1 MTALAFEFPE
11 NNMMDSVVPYLGPIG
26 LIFLALLAGVVSPGP
41 SFVQVAR
48 IAVSRSRADGLAA
61 AVGMGLGALVFA
73 LLALAGLQA
82 LLAALP
88 GVYMALKVV
97 GGLYLMWI
105 AVQIWRGAHQPLEM
119 GGDDKDASR
128 RTVLQSFRQGLVTQL
143 SNPKIVVVYSSVF
156 AALLPAQ
163 FPLPAAMLVLA
174 GVLVMETGWYAVVA
188 VVLSSSVPRA
198 AYLRSKAVVDRTAA
212 GAMGL
217 LGLRLVATAHAV

>member
-1 MTALAFEFPE
+1 
-11 NNMMDSVVPYLGPIG
+11 MMDSVVPYLGPIG

-61 AVGMGLGALVFA
+61 AVGMGMGALVFA
-73 LLALAGLQA
+73 MLALAGLQA

-119 GGDDKDASR
+119 GADDKGASR

-143 SNPKIVVVYSSVF
+143 SNPKIVVV
-156 AALLPAQ
+156 
-163 FPLPAAMLVLA
+163 
-174 GVLVMETGWYAVVA
+174 
-188 VVLSSSVPRA
+188 
-198 AYLRSKAVVDRTAA
+198 
-212 GAMGL
+212 
-217 LGLRLVATAHAV
+217 TAHTA

>member
-1 MTALAFEFPE
+1 MLE
-11 NNMMDSVVPYLGPIG
+11 SVLPYLGPIG
-26 LIFLALLAGVVSPGP
+26 LILLALLAGVVSPGP

-61 AVGMGLGALVFA
+61 AAGMGLGALVFA
-73 LLALAGLQA
+73 MLALAGLQA

-97 GGLYLMWI
+97 GGLYLMWM
-105 AVQIWRGAHQPLEM
+105 ALNIWRGARQPLEM
-119 GGDDKDASR
+119 GGAGDGVSR
-128 RTVLQSFRQGLVTQL
+128 QTVWQSFRLGLVTQL

-163 FPLPAAMLVLA
+163 FPLPAALLVLA

-188 VVLSSSVPRA
+188 LVLSSTVPRA
-198 AYLRSKAVVDRTAA
+198 AYLRSKALVDRVAA

-217 LGLRLVATAHAV
+217 LGLRLVATAHVA

>member
-1 MTALAFEFPE
+1 MLE
-11 NNMMDSVVPYLGPIG
+11 SVLPYLGPIG
-26 LIFLALLAGVVSPGP
+26 LILLALLAGVVSPGP

-73 LLALAGLQA
+73 MLALAGLQA

-88 GVYMALKVV
+88 GVYMALKIV
-97 GGLYLMWI
+97 GGLYLMWM
-105 AVQIWRGAHQPLEM
+105 AFNIWRGARQPLEM
-119 GGDDKDASR
+119 GAAGDGVAQQ
-128 RTVLQSFRQGLVTQL
+128 TVWKSFRLGLVTQL

-163 FPLPAAMLVLA
+163 FPLPAALLVLA

-188 VVLSSSVPRA
+188 LVLSSSVPRA
-198 AYLRSKAVVDRTAA
+198 AYLRSKLVVDRVAA

-217 LGLRLVATAHAV
+217 LGLRLVATAHAA

>member
-1 MTALAFEFPE
+1 METEIVLE
-11 NNMMDSVVPYLGPIG
+11 SVLPYLGPIG
-26 LIFLALLAGVVSPGP
+26 LILLALLAGVVSPGP

-73 LLALAGLQA
+73 MLALAGLQA

-88 GVYMALKVV
+88 GVYMALKIV
-97 GGLYLMWI
+97 GGLYLMWM
-105 AVQIWRGAHQPLEM
+105 AFNIWRGAKQPLEM
-119 GGDDKDASR
+119 GAASDGASQQ
-128 RTVLQSFRQGLVTQL
+128 TVWKSFRLGLVTQL

-163 FPLPAAMLVLA
+163 FPLPAALLVLA
-174 GVLVMETGWYAVVA
+174 GVLIMETGWYAVVA
-188 VVLSSSVPRA
+188 LVLSSTVPRA
-198 AYLRSKAVVDRTAA
+198 AYLRSKALVDRVAA

-217 LGLRLVATAHAV
+217 LGLRLVATAHVA

>member
-1 MTALAFEFPE
+1 MLE
-11 NNMMDSVVPYLGPIG
+11 SVLPYLGPIG
-26 LIFLALLAGVVSPGP
+26 LILLALLAGVVSPGP

-73 LLALAGLQA
+73 MLALAGLQA

-88 GVYMALKVV
+88 GVYVALKIV
-97 GGLYLMWI
+97 GGLYLMWM
-105 AVQIWRGAHQPLEM
+105 AFNIWRGARQPLEM
-119 GGDDKDASR
+119 DGAGDGASQQ
-128 RTVLQSFRQGLVTQL
+128 TVWKSFRLGLVTQL

-163 FPLPAAMLVLA
+163 FPLPAALLVLA
-174 GVLVMETGWYAVVA
+174 GVLVMETGWYAIVA
-188 VVLSSSVPRA
+188 LVLSSSVPRA
-198 AYLRSKAVVDRTAA
+198 AYLRSKLVVDRVAA

-217 LGLRLVATAHAV
+217 LGLRLVATAHVA

>member
-1 MTALAFEFPE
+1 MFE
-11 NNMMDSVVPYLGPIG
+11 SVLPYLGPIG
-26 LIFLALLAGVVSPGP
+26 LILLALLAGVVSPGP

-73 LLALAGLQA
+73 MLALAGLQA

-88 GVYMALKVV
+88 GVFMALTIV
-97 GGLYLMWI
+97 GGLYLMWM
-105 AVQIWRGAHQPLEM
+105 AFNIWRGARQPLEM
-119 GGDDKDASR
+119 GVASDGGSR
-128 RTVLQSFRQGLVTQL
+128 QTAWKSFRLGLVTQL

-163 FPLPAAMLVLA
+163 FPLPAALLVLA
-174 GVLVMETGWYAVVA
+174 GVLIMETGWYAVVA
-188 VVLSSSVPRA
+188 LVLSSTVPRA
-198 AYLRSKAVVDRTAA
+198 AYLRSKALVDRVAA

-217 LGLRLVATAHAV
+217 LGLRLVATAHVA

>member
-1 MTALAFEFPE
+1 ML
-11 NNMMDSVVPYLGPIG
+11 DSVLPYLGPIG
-26 LIFLALLAGVVSPGP
+26 LILLALLAGVVSPGP

-73 LLALAGLQA
+73 MLALAGLQA

-88 GVYMALKVV
+88 GVYMALKIV
-97 GGLYLMWI
+97 GGLYLMWM
-105 AVQIWRGAHQPLEM
+105 ALNIWRGARQPLEM
-119 GGDDKDASR
+119 GGAGDGVSR
-128 RTVLQSFRQGLVTQL
+128 QTVWQSFRQGLVTQL

-163 FPLPAAMLVLA
+163 FPLPAALLVLA

-188 VVLSSSVPRA
+188 LVLSSAVPRA
-198 AYLRSKAVVDRTAA
+198 AYLRSKALVDRVAA

-217 LGLRLVATAHAV
+217 LGLRLVATAHVA

>member
-1 MTALAFEFPE
+1 MLE
-11 NNMMDSVVPYLGPIG
+11 SVLPYLGPIG
-26 LIFLALLAGVVSPGP
+26 LMFLALLAGVVSPGP

-73 LLALAGLQA
+73 MLALAGLQA

-88 GVYMALKVV
+88 GVYMALKIV

-105 AVQIWRGAHQPLEM
+105 AFNIWRGARQPLEM
-119 GGDDKDASR
+119 GGAGEGVSR
-128 RTVLQSFRQGLVTQL
+128 QTVWRSFRLGLVTQL

-163 FPLPAAMLVLA
+163 FPLPAALLVLA
-174 GVLVMETGWYAVVA
+174 GVLIMETGWYAVVA
-188 VVLSSSVPRA
+188 LVLSSTVPRA
-198 AYLRSKAVVDRTAA
+198 AYLRSKALVDRMAA

-217 LGLRLVATAHAV
+217 LGLRLVATAHVA

>member
-1 MTALAFEFPE
+1 
-11 NNMMDSVVPYLGPIG
+11 MMDSVVPYLGPIG

-61 AVGMGLGALVFA
+61 ALGMGLGALVFA
-73 LLALAGLQA
+73 ALALAGLQA

-88 GVYMALKVV
+88 GVYTALKVV

-105 AVQIWRGAHQPLEM
+105 AINIWRGARQPLQM
-119 GGDDKDASR
+119 GGDMGAAH

-163 FPLPAAMLVLA
+163 FPLPAALLVLA

-198 AYLRSKAVVDRTAA
+198 AYLRSKTVVDRTAA

-217 LGLRLVATAHAV
+217 LGLRLVATAHTA

>member
-1 MTALAFEFPE
+1 MLE
-11 NNMMDSVVPYLGPIG
+11 SVLPYLGPIG
-26 LIFLALLAGVVSPGP
+26 LILLALLAGVVSPGP

-73 LLALAGLQA
+73 MLALAGLQA

-88 GVYMALKVV
+88 GVYMALKIV
-97 GGLYLMWI
+97 GGLYLMWM
-105 AVQIWRGAHQPLEM
+105 AFNIWRGARQPLEM
-119 GGDDKDASR
+119 SGEGDGVSQQ
-128 RTVLQSFRQGLVTQL
+128 TVWKSFRLGLVTQL

-163 FPLPAAMLVLA
+163 FPLPAALLVLA

-188 VVLSSSVPRA
+188 LVLSSSVPRA
-198 AYLRSKAVVDRTAA
+198 AYLRSKVVVDRVAA

-217 LGLRLVATAHAV
+217 LGLRLVATAHTA

>member
-1 MTALAFEFPE
+1 
-11 NNMMDSVVPYLGPIG
+11 MMDSIVPYLGPIG
-26 LIFLALLAGVVSPGP
+26 LIFLALMAGAVSPGP

-61 AVGMGLGALVFA
+61 ALGMGLGALVFA
-73 LLALAGLQA
+73 ALALAGLQA

-88 GVYMALKVV
+88 GVYMALKVI

-105 AVQIWRGAHQPLEM
+105 AFHIWRGARHPLEM
-119 GGDDKDASR
+119 SGDDPGAAR
-128 RTVLQSFRQGLVTQL
+128 RTIQHSFRQALVTQL

-163 FPLPAAMLVLA
+163 FPLPAAALVLA

-188 VVLSSSVPRA
+188 VVLSSAVPRA
-198 AYLRSKAVVDRTAA
+198 AYLRCKTAVDRTAA
-212 GAMGL
+212 AAMGL
-217 LGLRLVATAHAV
+217 LGLRLVATAHTV

>member
-1 MTALAFEFPE
+1 MLE
-11 NNMMDSVVPYLGPIG
+11 SVLPYLGPIG
-26 LIFLALLAGVVSPGP
+26 LILLALLAGVVSPGP

-73 LLALAGLQA
+73 MLALAGLQA

-88 GVYMALKVV
+88 GVYMVLKIV
-97 GGLYLMWI
+97 GGLYLMWM
-105 AVQIWRGAHQPLEM
+105 AFNIWRGARQPLEM
-119 GGDDKDASR
+119 ASAGEAATQQ
-128 RTVLQSFRQGLVTQL
+128 TVWKSFRLGLVTQL

-163 FPLPAAMLVLA
+163 FPLPAALLVLA

-188 VVLSSSVPRA
+188 LVLSSTVPRA
-198 AYLRSKAVVDRTAA
+198 AYLRSKALVDRVAA

-217 LGLRLVATAHAV
+217 LGLRLVATAHVA

>member
-1 MTALAFEFPE
+1 
-11 NNMMDSVVPYLGPIG
+11 MMESVLPYLGPIG

-73 LLALAGLQA
+73 MLALAGLQA

-88 GVYMALKVV
+88 GVYMALKIV
-97 GGLYLMWI
+97 GGLYLMWM
-105 AVQIWRGAHQPLEM
+105 AFNIWRGARQPLEM
-119 GGDDKDASR
+119 GGTGDGVSR
-128 RTVLQSFRQGLVTQL
+128 QTVWKSFRLGLITQL

-163 FPLPAAMLVLA
+163 FPLPAALLVLV
-174 GVLVMETGWYAVVA
+174 GVLVMETGWYAAVA
-188 VVLSSSVPRA
+188 LILSSTVPRA
-198 AYLRSKAVVDRTAA
+198 AYLRSKTLVDRVAA

-217 LGLRLVATAHAV
+217 LGLRLVATAHVA

>member
-1 MTALAFEFPE
+1 MFE
-11 NNMMDSVVPYLGPIG
+11 SVLPFLGPIG
-26 LIFLALLAGVVSPGP
+26 LILLALLAGVVSPGP

-73 LLALAGLQA
+73 MLALAGLQA

-88 GVYMALKVV
+88 GVYMVLKIV
-97 GGLYLMWI
+97 GGLYLMWM
-105 AVQIWRGAHQPLEM
+105 AFNIWRGARQPLEM
-119 GGDDKDASR
+119 GVAGDGGSHQ
-128 RTVLQSFRQGLVTQL
+128 TVWKSFRLGLITQL

-163 FPLPAAMLVLA
+163 FPLPAALLVLA
-174 GVLVMETGWYAVVA
+174 GVLIMETGWYAVVA
-188 VVLSSSVPRA
+188 LVLSSTVPRA
-198 AYLRSKAVVDRTAA
+198 AYLRSKALVDRVAA

-217 LGLRLVATAHAV
+217 LGLRLVATAHAA

>member
-1 MTALAFEFPE
+1 MFEP
-11 NNMMDSVVPYLGPIG
+11 VLPYLGPIG
-26 LIFLALLAGVVSPGP
+26 LILLALLAGVVSPGP

-73 LLALAGLQA
+73 MLALAGLQA

-88 GVYMALKVV
+88 GVYMALKIV
-97 GGLYLMWI
+97 GGLYLMWM
-105 AVQIWRGAHQPLEM
+105 AFNIWRGARQPLEM
-119 GGDDKDASR
+119 GSAGDGVSR
-128 RTVLQSFRQGLVTQL
+128 QTVWQSFRQGLVTQL

-163 FPLPAAMLVLA
+163 FPLPAALLVLA

-188 VVLSSSVPRA
+188 LVLSSSVPRA
-198 AYLRSKAVVDRTAA
+198 AYLRSKLVVDRVAA

-217 LGLRLVATAHAV
+217 LGLRLVATAHTA

>member
-1 MTALAFEFPE
+1 MLE
-11 NNMMDSVVPYLGPIG
+11 SVLPYLGPVG
-26 LIFLALLAGVVSPGP
+26 LILLALLAGVVSPGP

-73 LLALAGLQA
+73 MLALAGLQA

-97 GGLYLMWI
+97 GGLYLMWM
-105 AVQIWRGAHQPLEM
+105 ALNIWRGARQPLEM
-119 GGDDKDASR
+119 GAAGDGVSR
-128 RTVLQSFRQGLVTQL
+128 PTVWKSFRVGLVTQL

-163 FPLPAAMLVLA
+163 FPLPAALLVLA

-188 VVLSSSVPRA
+188 LVLSSTVPRA
-198 AYLRSKAVVDRTAA
+198 AYLRSKALVDRVAA

-217 LGLRLVATAHAV
+217 LGLRLVATAHVA